1 MKLTFAALLVAV
13 TRALVPPSSRSQLAR
28 SRLAMSAVEEKA
40 NYAIVGCGLPA
51 RGMGWFHGL
60 QLVEGECASARLTD
74 VVEPWFL
81 GDGRE
86 SPAGE
91 AFAEVVAAWPD
102 VNFAPRLD
110 GGTWAGAPPGPRV
123 ALVAGRT
130 ADNPGLVREAIG
142 AGATHVLLEKPGAP
156 TVAELEALAADAE
169 AAGVPVFMGFIKNI
183 AGYFVEALACHR
195 ANPGSVVT
203 LTSLND
209 YSEETLAEC
218 FERNAEGMLKNM
230 AIHELALAATFFG
243 MTADTVTGV
252 EDVAGDL
259 RTLGGFTDFARLDFT
274 LVNAAGGRLR
284 IVADRCGGDGCSAAV
299 AGADGGPLLARD
311 MVDAARA
318 AAVAARQ
325 AEHPEWIGYLVT
337 QEVEYRELKER
348 CAAAALVGAFPEGVA
363 SIQVAIEAL
372 KLAEYLTPLLA
383 AELA

>member
-1 MKLTFAALLVAV
+1 MFAR
-13 TRALVPPSSRSQLAR
+13 RALA
-28 SRLAMSAVEEKA
+28 SAAGRRFASTTPVA
-40 NYAIVGCGLPA
+40 LVGCGMPG
-51 RGMGWFHGL
+51 RGMGWYHAKQILDGDIP
-60 QLVEGECASARLTD
+60 SATLTD

-81 GDGRE
+81 GGGADGPGGAE
-86 SPAGE
+86 FA
-91 AFAEVVAAWPD
+91 AFQKEHEGKVRFHTSIADMPKP
-102 VNFAPRLD
+102 N
-110 GGTWAGAPPGPRV
+110 GPMMAMV
-123 ALVAGRT
+123 CTRT
-130 ADNPGLVREAIG
+130 ADMPGYVDELVG
-142 AGATHVLLEKPGAP
+142 AGVSHIFLEKPGAP
-156 TVAELEALAADAE
+156 TVGELGEMKDKCAAAGATVWMGFNKNVTSYVTKGREALAKTPGGEFTLVHHNAYKADE
-169 AAGVPVFMGFIKNI
+169 
-183 AGYFVEALACHR
+183 
-195 ANPGSVVT
+195 
-203 LTSLND
+203 
-209 YSEETLAEC
+209 LAEC

-274 LVNAAGGRLR
+274 LANAAGARLR

-311 MVDAARA
+311 MVDAPRA